1 MPYVD
6 LPSGRFLYR
15 FDGPDDAPVLALA
28 NSLGT
33 DHRMWEPQL
42 AALTRRYRVLRCDS
56 RSHGASAAPAGP
68 YTMDML
74 GRDARDLF
82 DALGIAR
89 TSFCGLSMG
98 GMVGM
103 WLAANAPARVERLL
117 LCNTAAQMGPPSFWD
132 ARIAG
137 VRAGGMRAI
146 AAGVVARWFTADF
159 AAREP
164 EVIERMEQTLAHTPA
179 DGYIA
184 CCAAIRDMD
193 QRALLARIQAP
204 TLVIAGAHDT
214 AATPEDGRFLAQSI
228 AGARYAELDAAHLS
242 NIEAAGAFTDAV
254 LRFLTG
260 DEHDGPHDRA

>member
-6 LPSGRFLYR
+6 LPSGRFFYR
-15 FDGPDDAPVLALA
+15 YDGPRDAPLLALS

-33 DHRMWEPQL
+33 DYRMWEPQL
-42 AALTRRYRVLRCDS
+42 AALTRRFRVLRYDS
-56 RSHGASAAPAGP
+56 RGHGASVAPAGP
-68 YTMDML
+68 YTMEGL

-89 TSFCGLSMG
+89 ASFCGLSMG

-103 WLAANAPARVERLL
+103 WLAANTPERVERLL

-132 ARIAG
+132 ARIAA

-164 EVIERMEQTLAHTPA
+164 QVIERMEQTLAHTPA
-179 DGYIA
+179 EGYIA

-193 QRALLARIQAP
+193 QRALLAHIQAP

-214 AATPEDGRFLAQSI
+214 AATPADGRFLAQSI
-228 AGARYAELDAAHLS
+228 AGVRLVELDAAHLS
-242 NIEAAGAFTDAV
+242 NIEAAGAFTDVA

-260 DEHDGPHDRA
+260 DEHDGSHDGA